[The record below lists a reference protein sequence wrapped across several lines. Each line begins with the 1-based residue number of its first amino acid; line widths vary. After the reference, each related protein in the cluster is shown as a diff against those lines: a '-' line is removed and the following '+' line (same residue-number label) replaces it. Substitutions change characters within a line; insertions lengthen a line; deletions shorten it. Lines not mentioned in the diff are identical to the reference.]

1 MVVVAPS
8 QSNNRPRP
16 HLLWKR
22 DTHGERAVASAGTLA
37 SGAGGSAESSKTGL
51 QKFEDKIG
59 ITDLASKTGL
69 THWQIF
75 GIFILI
81 LLIVVGLVG
90 WCLFRFFRKKRPGDK
105 KAGKGEKGAAG
116 DEAGLVDN
124 EEEDLKE
131 EENTN
136 KPNSE
141 YLGKLQ
147 YELKYDFNTQ
157 TLIVKVVQVRTFISI
172 LLNSVYRLPNKLF
185 NLVDDLITHLPLAF
199 QTNSSLLSSTFC
211 SVEF

>member
-8 QSNNRPRP
+8 QLNSRPRP

-22 DTHGERAVASAGTLA
+22 DTQGERAVASAGTVA
-37 SGAGGSAESSKTGL
+37 SGAGGSTDASKTGL

-59 ITDLASKTGL
+59 ITDLASKTGM

-81 LLIVVGLVG
+81 LLIVVGLIG

-105 KAGKGEKGAAG
+105 KGGKGEKGGAG

-157 TLIVKVVQVRTFISI
+157 TLIVKVVQVRKDFVNLKN
-172 LLNSVYRLPNKLF
+172 LLKKRWQLPS
-185 NLVDDLITHLPLAF
+185 NLPFECRFFA
-199 QTNSSLLSSTFC
+199 
-211 SVEF
+211 

>member
-8 QSNNRPRP
+8 SVNNRPRP

-22 DTHGERAVASAGTLA
+22 EAHGDKAVASAGTGA
-37 SGAGGSAESSKTGL
+37 SSAVETSKSGF

-59 ITDLASKTGL
+59 ITELATKTGMS
-69 THWQIF
+69 HWQVF
-75 GIFILI
+75 GVFILI
-81 LLIVVGLVG
+81 VLIVVGLIG
-90 WCLFRFFRKKRPGDK
+90 WCLFRFLRKKRPADHK
-105 KAGKGEKGAAG
+105 KGGKGEKGAAG
-116 DEAGLVDN
+116 DEEGLVEN

-131 EENTN
+131 EENSA

-157 TLIVKVVQVRTFISI
+157 TLIVKVVQVRH
-172 LLNSVYRLPNKLF
+172 
-185 NLVDDLITHLPLAF
+185 LVT
-199 QTNSSLLSSTFC
+199 
-211 SVEF
+211 